1 MSGVL
6 EYSVSRGVAA
16 LLLNRP
22 EKKNALNGDLVAGLR
37 DGLERA
43 AADADVRVVLLRG
56 AGSDFCSGADLA
68 ELERVADLGPEASLE
83 DASVLG
89 DLFVALR
96 RHPKPVVAAVH
107 GRALAGGAGLA
118 TACDL
123 VLASA
128 DAQLGY
134 PEVHLGFVPA
144 MVMTILVRKVGEA
157 RAFELATLGERLSAE
172 HAREIGLVN
181 RVLPSEGFEEA
192 ALEFAVTLAERPSS
206 AVALSKR
213 LLYGL
218 DGVPFEEGI
227 ARGAEV
233 NTLARMTEACRDGV
247 RRFLE
252 RSRSRKS
259 P

>member
-1 MSGVL
+1 MSGVV

-22 EKKNALNGDLVAGLR
+22 EKKNALNSDLVAGLR

-181 RVLPSEGFEEA
+181 RVLPSAGFEEA
-192 ALEFAVTLAERPSS
+192 ALQFAVTLAERPAS